1 MFVTA
6 YLRRG
11 NLYAKTLRKMENHQ
25 RTTYLRIGKTHLAY
39 VKMAEQSDNLGVDSD
54 FRRIQILRDA
64 AQFQGSKLE

>member
-1 MFVTA
+1 
-6 YLRRG
+6 
-11 NLYAKTLRKMENHQ
+11 MENHQ